1 MSFYLSL
8 SLRAKLLLSFGIVIL
23 LAIAISII
31 SLISMQ
37 KGKDLASY
45 LQWSLEGRFQ
55 RIENVIAFTIKTQE
69 DTILFIDSVH
79 NLENVEKSME
89 EMKQCVDV
97 LQIVR
102 YPQEIGL
109 IKSAS
114 SRIIEIYNEKLKPN
128 VMAGNKEVCIDLFAH
143 EMLPLF
149 SRMFSNLT
157 QVRKRQLSESV
168 DHASEAASN
177 GPIYLVLGFSF
188 AVVIVSLSIALF
200 TASYC
205 KKAINLMISFVRSIE
220 QQDLS
225 RRVDVIYKDEFGLL
239 AQSIE
244 NMRVI
249 QNRLMTEFRRVSESA
264 KTSLNA
270 ICEEMSKLK
279 IQAEDSEERMMT
291 VAENYGSLAS
301 TTIDVA
307 AQCGSAA
314 NLAFKSNQITS
325 DGILQAKSSIKE
337 LHAQSNKTREDSKQI
352 EAMIKQSHNIASIVK
367 TIDEIADQTN
377 LLALNAAIEA
387 ARAGEA
393 GRGFA
398 VVADEVRALA
408 NRTSSSTNEISQMME
423 LLESDARNATQSMTR
438 SVKDMDKLS
447 NNTAS
452 LEGVFNEIISQVQDV
467 NTQINTIAGIMEEQS
482 VNSNKISEYINT
494 LTDTSHKF
502 VEIAKYTYDS
512 LWECSNNIN
521 QLNDRVSRYRLE

>member
-23 LAIAISII
+23 LTVAISVV

-37 KGKDLASY
+37 KGKEVASY

-55 RIENVIAFTIKTQE
+55 RIENVLAVTIKTQE

-79 NLENVEKSME
+79 NLESLEKSMAV
-89 EMKQCVDV
+89 MKQGVDV
-97 LQIVR
+97 LQTVR

-109 IKSAS
+109 IKSAAA
-114 SRIIEIYNEKLKPN
+114 RIIELYNEKLKPN
-128 VMAGNKEVCIDLFAH
+128 VVAGNNAECIDIFAH

-149 SRMFSNLT
+149 SRMFSNLI

-168 DHASEAASN
+168 DHAREAASN

-188 AVVIVSLSIALF
+188 ASVILSLIIALF

-205 KKAINLMISFVRSIE
+205 KRAINLMISFVRSIE

-225 RRVDVIYKDEFGLL
+225 HRAEVAYRDEFGLL

-244 NMRVI
+244 NMRAI
-249 QNRLMTEFRRVSESA
+249 LNRLMTDFRKVSESA

-270 ICEEMSKLK
+270 MCSEMSKLK
-279 IQAEDSEERMMT
+279 AQAEDSETRT
-291 VAENYGSLAS
+291 LSAAEDSGNLAS
-301 TTIDVA
+301 TTVDVA
-307 AQCGSAA
+307 AQCESVAE
-314 NLAFKSNQITS
+314 LAFKTNQLTS
-325 DGILQAKSSIKE
+325 DGILQAKSSIQE
-337 LHAQSNKTREDSKQI
+337 IHDQSNKNREDSKQI
-352 EAMIKQSHNIASIVK
+352 EAMVNQSRNIVSIVR

-408 NRTSSSTNEISQMME
+408 NRTSSSTNEISQMMGV
-423 LLESDARNATQSMTR
+423 LENDAKNATQSMNR
-438 SVKDMDKLS
+438 SVRDMDNLS

-452 LEGVFNEIISQVQDV
+452 LEGVFNDILSHVHDV
-467 NTQINTIAGIMEEQS
+467 SEQITVIAGAIDEQS
-482 VNSNKISEYINT
+482 VTSGKIREYVQT
-494 LTDTSHKF
+494 LTDSSRKF
-502 VEIAKYTYDS
+502 AEIAKYTHDS
-512 LWECSNNIN
+512 LWECSNNID
-521 QLNDRVSRYRLE
+521 QLYDRVSKYRL